1 MTLQCRTCGSVI
13 YNKMPKNLFH
23 IENEAMLQNINLVTG
38 TMLHNDPELPSC
50 ICACCTLDLNQA
62 IVFRE
67 RCIQTQEQL
76 VQQHRSP
83 EGKEPA
89 EDDEDCLQI
98 KEEHDAEELASP
110 ADELNDPFGEV
121 DEYFEESIDEDAD
134 RDIDVHQ
141 DLDEDQY
148 IDSIEDADA
157 LQDMDAV
164 QLEVAEEVSQDA
176 ESLISSVQ
184 KEFENIYNDDS
195 NSDNKDFMEAQNGAY
210 FTETANE
217 YEISSNPNSPLPEL
231 KSAEGQSTA
240 NSGSTEATTKKP
252 KRKKQYVTWK
262 NMTEEQI
269 IERKRLQR
277 KRDCVCEQC
286 GRHFTDQ
293 SNFKLHMLRHTG
305 KKNFV
310 CQQCGKRFYTDHLMT
325 LHHRILHQ
333 GEKPYACR
341 FCNKAFHNS
350 NTRLIH
356 ERIHTNAKP
365 YSCHQCDKSFK
376 SASGR
381 KRHELIHSGVRA
393 FTCTICNQSFQRN
406 THLKAHLRSKFHT
419 AKARN
424 MGAEDQQL

>member
-1 MTLQCRTCGSVI
+1 MPLQCRTCGSII

-23 IENEAMLQNINLVTG
+23 IENEQMLQNINLVTG
-38 TMLHNDPELPSC
+38 TMLHNDPKLPSC

-76 VQQHRSP
+76 VQRRKFP
-83 EGKEPA
+83 KVREPT
-89 EDDEDCLQI
+89 EDDEDCLQY
-98 KEEHDAEELASP
+98 KGEHETEQMASP

-121 DEYFEESIDEDAD
+121 DEYFEESPEYGDS
-134 RDIDVHQ
+134 DINAHE

-148 IDSIEDADA
+148 IESVEDVDV
-157 LQDMDAV
+157 LQDTNAV
-164 QLEVAEEVSQDA
+164 QLEAAEEVFQDA

-184 KEFENIYNDDS
+184 KEFESIYNDDS
-195 NSDNKDFMEAQNGAY
+195 NSDNKEFMEDQNDSY
-210 FTETANE
+210 FYETMNDCE
-217 YEISSNPNSPLPEL
+217 VSSNPNSPQPEL
-231 KSAEGQSTA
+231 KSAGGRSTA
-240 NSGSTEATTKKP
+240 SSGSTKP
-252 KRKKQYVTWK
+252 RRKKQYVTWK

-325 LHHRILHQ
+325 LHHRIIHQ

-341 FCNKAFHNS
+341 FCNRSFHNS

-365 YSCHQCDKSFK
+365 YSCHQCDKCFK

-419 AKARN
+419 AKART
-424 MGAEDQQL
+424 MGVEEQLL